1 MKKIKY
7 LILIITFIFVL
18 TGCETH
24 KEISDLGMV
33 SAMGI
38 EKKDNEYFISVQ
50 VANIKKSTKM
60 GTDNSSKVT
69 LYTGS
74 GKTPFEAIR
83 EISTKSSKKLY
94 FPHIK
99 IIILSDEIIN
109 DNTEEIIDFFTRD
122 NEGNMNAYVLVSTQ
136 NTPSEILSTI
146 TAFEDVPA
154 EYIYNSITLS
164 EASYGNTRTLLFEDF
179 VNFLIKPGID
189 PSFTKVS
196 LSSDNKD
203 KNNTETLNAINLSS
217 YINLGNILVF
227 NKDNKLVELTKDE
240 SISFNLINGKGLNSI
255 ITLNCSNNKNNYYTL
270 ELMNNSSKIKFNSKK
285 DEINIDLNLTYSISD
300 FNCETSLLNNDNI
313 KKIEKEIESKIKNNI
328 NSLLNKVTEYQSD
341 FIGFGTLVKSKDKNY
356 FDFEN
361 KDWNKDGLSN
371 IKFKTNVK
379 VSLENRGDLINI
391 VKKEGKYE

>member
-38 EKKDNEYFISVQ
+38 EKKDNEYLISVQ

-83 EISTKSSKKLY
+83 EVSTKSSKKLY

-99 IIILSDEIIN
+99 IIVIDDDIIN
-109 DNTEEIIDFFTRD
+109 ENTEEIVDFFARD
-122 NEGNMNAYVLVSTQ
+122 NEGNMNAYVLVSKE

-164 EASYGNTRTLLFEDF
+164 ETTYGNTHVLKFDDF
-179 VNFLIKPGID
+179 INYLIRPGID
-189 PSFTKVS
+189 PIFTKIS
-196 LSSDNKD
+196 LTSDNNI
-203 KNNTETLNAINLSS
+203 KNNTETLNSINLSS
-217 YINLGNILVF
+217 YISLGNLLVF
-227 NKDNKLVELTKDE
+227 DKNNKLVELTKEE
-240 SISFNLINGKGLNSI
+240 SIAFNIINSKASNSI
-255 ITLNCSNNKNNYYTL
+255 ITLKCNNDSYYTL
-270 ELMNNSSKIKFNSKK
+270 ELMNNKSSIDFDSKK
-285 DEINIDLNLTYSISD
+285 SNINIDLNLTYSISD
-300 FNCETSLLNNDNI
+300 YNCG
-313 KKIEKEIESKIKNNI
+313 K
-328 NSLLNKVTEYQSD
+328 SLLNKDNIKNIKNNVSKKLEKDINTLLKKSIDYESD
-341 FIGFGTLVKSKDKNY
+341 FIGFGLIVRSTDKNY

-361 KDWNKDGLSN
+361 KNWSKEGLSKIKFNTN
-371 IKFKTNVK
+371 IKIN
-379 VSLENRGDLINI
+379 LENRGDLINI
-391 VKKEGKYE
+391 IKKEGKYE

>member
-7 LILIITFIFVL
+7 FILIVFFLSIL

-38 EKKDNEYFISVQ
+38 EKISDKYLVSVQ

-69 LYTGS
+69 LYTGN
-74 GKTPFEAIR
+74 GNTPFEAIR

-122 NEGNMNAYVLVSTQ
+122 NEGNMNAYILVSTQ

-154 EYIYNSITLS
+154 EYIYNAINLNENT
-164 EASYGNTRTLLFEDF
+164 YGNTHILKFDDF
-179 VNFLIKPGID
+179 INYLIKTGID
-189 PSFTKVS
+189 PVFTKIS
-196 LSSDNKD
+196 LTSDNKD

-227 NKDNKLVELTKDE
+227 NKDNKLVELSKEE
-240 SISFNLINGKGLNSI
+240 SIAFNLINGKSSNSI
-255 ITLNCSNNKNNYYTL
+255 ITLKCDNSNSYYTL
-270 ELMNNSSKIKFNSKK
+270 ELMNNKTNIDFKSEQDK
-285 DEINIDLNLTYSISD
+285 ININLNLTYSISD
-300 FNCETSLLNNDNI
+300 YNCKKSLLDDNNV
-313 KKIEKEIESKIKNNI
+313 KKIKNNISNEIKNNI
-328 NSLLNKVTEYQSD
+328 NSLLNKSVDYESD
-341 FIGFGTLVKSKDKNY
+341 FIGFGNIIKSTNKNY
-356 FDFEN
+356 FDFKN
-361 KDWNKDGLSN
+361 KNWSKEGLSK
-371 IKFKTNVK
+371 IKFNTTIK
-379 VSLENRGDLINI
+379 VNLENRGDLINI
-391 VKKEGKYE
+391 IKKEGKYE